1 MSLQTKVIDRPPA
14 IVESRRPQSPLRTAT
29 RSAAPSYSAA
39 LLTLGAAAI
48 HFAVAPDHISEY
60 LLYGIFFILLGAAQV
75 ALAVAL
81 VVAPSRRLYA
91 VALLGTLTVIG
102 IWLMSR
108 TTGLPIAPQP
118 WRPETIAFT
127 DFAAT
132 LLEAIAC
139 VLFILRV
146 RRQPTRRRGRVRVAL
161 TTLPAAVFAPLMAF
175 GGVGGGLT
183 PMPAAYNAA
192 PFVAGQTSTSAADL
206 TAPLGTEPVDSFTLT
221 ARVTTIGGHQ
231 AWAYNGRVPG
241 PELRVRQGD
250 RVRVTLV
257 NHLPDATSIHWHG
270 INVPGAMDGVAGI
283 TQNAVLPGGTFTYE
297 FIANDAG
304 TYWYHSHQDAMNQIP
319 RGLIGSIVVESKDAP
334 KARVHDY
341 SVLVHAEPGSDA
353 IEVNG
358 SSSLHLDAAPG
369 DMVRLRV
376 TNGAV
381 PGLDLAPLTP
391 VLVGAPYVV
400 AALDGHDLIG
410 PQELGPQR
418 IPLGMGQRADLIF
431 TMPDTGAVR
440 LVGLKEAT
448 LPWSSPASPVVTI
461 GEGSAPA
468 AVNVNSLPTF
478 DLTRYGTPA
487 PDPVADAGHY
497 DVTRQI
503 VLGGGLAF
511 RNGSVDFTDTFSGKT
526 SPNIPPINVRE
537 GQLVHLRIVNPG
549 DHSSHPIHVHGHVFT
564 VLARNGHPLAG
575 SPVHTDTVLVGP
587 HETWDVAFKADN
599 PGIWMLHCHILMH
612 AASGMSMTI
621 NYEGVY
627 TPYTMGTRSGNV
639 PE

>member
-410 PQELGPQR
+410 PQELGPPRNASIEYWDQH
-418 IPLGMGQRADLIF
+418 G
-431 TMPDTGAVR
+431 R
-440 LVGLKEAT
+440 LVYDN
-448 LPWSSPASPVVTI
+448 
-461 GEGSAPA
+461 GEYR
-468 AVNVNSLPTF
+468 V
-478 DLTRYGTPA
+478 Y
-487 PDPVADAGHY
+487 
-497 DVTRQI
+497 Q
-503 VLGGGLAF
+503 
-511 RNGSVDFTDTFSGKT
+511 
-526 SPNIPPINVRE
+526 VR
-537 GQLVHLRIVNPG
+537 V
-549 DHSSHPIHVHGHVFT
+549 
-564 VLARNGHPLAG
+564 
-575 SPVHTDTVLVGP
+575 
-587 HETWDVAFKADN
+587 
-599 PGIWMLHCHILMH
+599 
-612 AASGMSMTI
+612 
-621 NYEGVY
+621 
-627 TPYTMGTRSGNV
+627 
-639 PE
+639 

>member
-14 IVESRRPQSPLRTAT
+14 IVESPRPQSPLSTAS

-48 HFAVAPDHISEY
+48 HFAVAPEHISEY

-91 VALLGTLTVIG
+91 VALFGTLTVIG

-146 RRQPTRRRGRVRVAL
+146 RRRPARRRGRVRLAL
-161 TTLPAAVFAPLMAF
+161 TTLPALVFAPLMAF
-175 GGVGGGLT
+175 GGVGGALT
-183 PMPAAYNAA
+183 PMPAAYDAA
-192 PFVAGQTSTSAADL
+192 PFVSGQTSTSAADL
-206 TAPLGTEPVDSFTLT
+206 TAPPGTEPVDSFTLT
-221 ARVTTIGGHQ
+221 AGVTTIGGHQ
-231 AWAYNGRVPG
+231 AWAYNGTVPG

-283 TQNAVLPGGTFTYE
+283 TQDAVPSGRTFTYE
-297 FIANDAG
+297 FIAAEPG

-319 RGLIGSIVVESKDAP
+319 QGLVGSIVIEPKDAP
-334 KARVHDY
+334 KVRLRDYAVVVH
-341 SVLVHAEPGSDA
+341 VQPGTDA
-353 IEVNG
+353 LEVNG
-358 SSSLHLDAAPG
+358 TSRLHFDASPG
-369 DMVRLRV
+369 DTVRLRI
-376 TNGAV
+376 TDAAQ

-400 AALDGHDLIG
+400 AALDGHDLTG

-431 TMPDTGAVR
+431 TMPDTGQVR
-440 LVGLKEAT
+440 LLGLKQAT
-448 LPWSSPASPVVTI
+448 LPWSSPASPVVII
-461 GEGSAPA
+461 GDGPAPA
-468 AVNVNSLPTF
+468 AVNVAALPAF

-487 PDPVADAGHY
+487 PDPVADAGQY
-497 DVTRQI
+497 DVTRKI
-503 VLGGGLAF
+503 VLGGGIAF
-511 RNGSVDFTDTFSGKT
+511 RNGSVNFADTFSGMA
-526 SPNIPPINVRE
+526 SPYIPPIRVRE
-537 GQLVHLRIVNPG
+537 GQLVRLHIVNPA
-549 DHSSHPIHVHGHVFT
+549 DHSSHPIHIHGHIFT
-564 VLARNGHPLAG
+564 VLAKNGHPLAG

-599 PGIWMLHCHILMH
+599 PGIWMLHCHILEH
-612 AASGMSMTI
+612 AAAGMSMTI